1 MYSFSTT
8 ERRSIRRKV
17 PEAEAAKKW
26 YWKRKYR
33 KQRQR
38 KRGIG
43 RKVPEAEAAEK
54 RTGRESTGGR
64 GSEKA
69 VLEEKVPKAKATVG
83 KDFCR
88 NGE

>member
-8 ERRSIRRKV
+8 EGRSGSSRNAGSGIEEA
-17 PEAEAAKKW
+17 PEEN
-26 YWKRKYR
+26 
-33 KQRQR
+33 
-38 KRGIG
+38 
-43 RKVPEAEAAEK
+43 VLEAEAAEK

-64 GSEKA
+64 GSEKEA
-69 VLEEKVPKAKATVG
+69 LEEKYRKQKQRKRGLEEKVPKAKATVG

>member
-8 ERRSIRRKV
+8 EGRSGSSRNAGSGIEEA
-17 PEAEAAKKW
+17 PEEN
-26 YWKRKYR
+26 
-33 KQRQR
+33 
-38 KRGIG
+38 
-43 RKVPEAEAAEK
+43 VLEAEAAEK
-54 RTGRESTGGR
+54 RTGRESTGSR
-64 GSEKA
+64 SSEKA